1 MLAKIIAKSTAVKL
15 HFEFCV
21 SSNTNIL
28 INTGISFQR
37 RKDNAIK
44 CYLPLQSGEGCV
56 ILLMIG
62 KILVCAITYGAAKDG
77 KYSYL
82 FCLYAVCPYDYV
94 HSNRHQNDTI
104 QDKRVAVVYDA

>member
-62 KILVCAITYGAAKDG
+62 EILVCAITYGAAKDG

-82 FCLYAVCPYDYV
+82 FCLGMSLGLCAFYTAI
-94 HSNRHQNDTI
+94 HLL
-104 QDKRVAVVYDA
+104 VVDVECVLFWT

>member
-1 MLAKIIAKSTAVKL
+1 
-15 HFEFCV
+15 
-21 SSNTNIL
+21 
-28 INTGISFQR
+28 
-37 RKDNAIK
+37 
-44 CYLPLQSGEGCV
+44 
-56 ILLMIG
+56 MIG
-62 KILVCAITYGAAKDG
+62 EILVCAITYGAAKDG